1 MASLDVHVA
10 NELMLAAP
18 SWRNKVKS
26 PSDPVTWAFFV
37 VSGSV
42 GAPPGEAIGQP

>member
-1 MASLDVHVA
+1 MASLGVHVA

-18 SWRNKVKS
+18 SWRNKVKAR
-26 PSDPVTWAFFV
+26 VTLSLGLFV